1 MKVYFLNDIIEG
13 GAILDYTNK
22 IIEALSKLFENRE
35 NILLNNTSNNA
46 ETIRKKNI
54 PFKALL
60 KKILNFYLQKKK
72 KIIVEKIISKL
83 KILSDKTLFVL
94 PYIIQND
101 KGILDRYYFEISKM
115 KFILVIHDLHAFHFP
130 KSHDSLDLKNI
141 YFRYNY
147 LANSAKLIIVH
158 NEFTKNDVIDKLG
171 INPQKIQV
179 VHLPPFQNY
188 KSNLEIELPSYA
200 CSNEYAIWAS
210 SSTSYH
216 KNHET
221 LFYAWKKLIEDGY
234 KLKLI
239 CTGSKNPRWDK
250 ISNLIQELGLSE
262 YVYFTGLIKR
272 EEVSKL
278 IQSAKLSICPTLFE
292 GGGPEPAMESIIY
305 ETPLAL
311 SNIPQCLELVSNN
324 QNNAFFFD
332 PHDHIDMKNSVIK
345 ILNNYKKAKV
355 KAENTKKIY
364 EKERSWDKSANA
376 YFKIITNLC

>member
-22 IIEALSKLFENRE
+22 IIEALYKLFESSE
-35 NILLNNTSNNA
+35 NVLLNPNSKNV

-54 PFKALL
+54 PFKDLI
-60 KKILNFYLQKKK
+60 KKILNFHIQKRKKK
-72 KIIVEKIISKL
+72 EVEKIIFKL
-83 KILSDKTLFVL
+83 KNLSNKTLFVL

-101 KGILDRYYFEISKM
+101 KGILDRYYSEISKM
-115 KFILVIHDLHAFHFP
+115 TFILVIHDLHAFHFP
-130 KSHDSLDLKNI
+130 ESHDKLDLRNI
-141 YFRYNY
+141 YFRYND
-147 LANSAKLIIVH
+147 LAKNAKLIIVH
-158 NEFTKNDVIDKLG
+158 NQFTKNDVIDKLG
-171 INPQKIQV
+171 INAQKIQV
-179 VHLPPFQNY
+179 IHLPPFQNY
-188 KSNLEIELPSYA
+188 KSNLQIPLPSFA
-200 CSNEYAIWAS
+200 LKNEYAIWAS

-216 KNHET
+216 KNHEN

-239 CTGSKNPRWDK
+239 CTGSKNPRWDE

-262 YVYFTGLIKR
+262 YVHFTGLIKR

-278 IQSAKLSICPTLFE
+278 IENAKLSICPTLFE

-324 QNNAFFFD
+324 QSNAYFFN
-332 PHDHIDMKNSVIK
+332 PYDHLDMKNAVVN
-345 ILNNYKKAKV
+345 ILNNYTEAKV
-355 KAENTKKIY
+355 KAKNTKNLY
-364 EKERSWDKSANA
+364 EKERSWEKSANA
-376 YFKIITNLC
+376 YFQIITSIC